1 MSDRFA
7 FTAFQTAVEA
17 TPGETIGNLF
27 NGQVTPTTR
36 AKIYYFTVSAG
47 GTMADVV
54 CHYILQR
61 SSAVGTE
68 ASGVVPENLDSGAVQ
83 GDYDAGQDHSAE
95 PTYTA
100 ATEMWEQDVHVRALA
115 QVQLQPDG
123 WISLPGT
130 QNNGAGIVVYSASYT
145 GIAHCTVHYEE

>member
-1 MSDRFA
+1 MDRFA

-27 NGQVTPTTR
+27 SPQVTPTTR
-36 AKIYYFTVSAG
+36 FGIYYFAVSVG

-54 CHYILQR
+54 CHYVLQR
-61 SSAVGTE
+61 TTAVGTE
-68 ASGVVPENLDSGAVQ
+68 ASGVVPENLDNGAVQ
-83 GDYDAGQDHSAE
+83 GDADAAQDHSVE

-115 QVQLQPDG
+115 QIQLQPDG
-123 WISLPGT
+123 HIIIPGT
-130 QNNGAGIVVYSASYT
+130 QNNGLGMQVFSASYT
-145 GIAHCTVHYEE
+145 GIAYETMHFIE